1 MNFRILRL
9 CVMVVALLIFGATSS
24 LLAPVAQAQFVSFT
38 QASQHHGGSAGIAG
52 WQQLQDTPSVV
63 IQGGCT
69 TGTTTCQFQVI
80 STTAGSAGMIFVAV
94 GNSSSAHLS
103 SVSGGGTWTVLPSS
117 ECNSSNATAGTVDCA
132 YNPAITTGTTSFT
145 TTVSASATGFY
156 AAELFEYALPAGAT
170 SASLDEG
177 CSTSGCG
184 TNFTSSCTTCSGV
197 ALTTTATDV
206 IAQFNDCGPAATG
219 WNDFSAPYFT
229 DIFTNA
235 IDLNSVVGSIS
246 APTYTQSTG
255 YCLFAAIALKSNLGT
270 FTPITPS
277 PNFALVNYT
286 QVTPGACTSCVVTIP
301 STGSGNL
308 LYIIDSNPGAATI
321 TASDGTDT
329 FTPCVAAN
337 IIITAT
343 NDSLTCVYTDSLT
356 AAKTSVTVMQSV
368 STAPSIGIYEVSR
381 NTGTFAIDGQNASQR
396 TVTGQIFNGQ
406 TLTGLTGSNDVC
418 FQGTYNPGGAIG
430 PSLYMQ
436 PRPGGNL
443 GGVTGGEGSAA
454 IRLNDASG
462 TAPVWI
468 TNQNV
473 ASAVNGVCF
482 K

>member
-1 MNFRILRL
+1 MKRRILQVCL
-9 CVMVVALLIFGATSS
+9 LLVALLIFVARSS
-24 LLAPVAQAQFVSFT
+24 VLAPGAQAQYVAYT

-52 WQQLQDTPSVV
+52 WQQLQDTPSVA

-69 TGTTTCQFQVI
+69 TGTTNCQFQVI
-80 STTAGSAGMIFVAV
+80 STTAGSAGMVFMAA
-94 GNSSSAHLS
+94 GNNEHLS
-103 SVSGGGTWTVLPSS
+103 SVTGGGTWTVLPSS
-117 ECNSSNATAGTVDCA
+117 ECALFNATAGAVDCA
-132 YNPAITTGTTSFT
+132 YNPAITTATTSIT
-145 TTVSASATGFY
+145 TTISGNATGFY
-156 AAELFEYALPAGAT
+156 GAEFFEFAPPAGTT
-170 SASLDEG
+170 SVSLDIG
-177 CSTSGCG
+177 CSSAGCA

-197 ALTTTATDV
+197 ALTTTGNDV

-219 WNDFSAPYFT
+219 WNDFSTPYFT

-235 IDLNSVVGSIS
+235 IDLNSAVGSIS

-356 AAKTSVTVMQSV
+356 AAKTSVTVTQSA
-368 STAPSIGIYEVSR
+368 STAPSIGVYEVSR
-381 NTGTFAIDGQNASQR
+381 STGTFAIDGQNASQR

-418 FQGTYNPGGAIG
+418 FQGTYNPGAAIG

-443 GGVTGGEGSAA
+443 GGVTGGEGSTT

-473 ASAVNGVCF
+473 ASSVNGICF
-482 K
+482 R